1 MPNDFLSVIQPTSFD
16 PEKQHGR
23 RALPVLPVRE
33 TVLFPHAVLP
43 LTVGRDSSIQLIQ
56 SLGEERTILVVA
68 QRDARQDVPDA
79 TDLHSV
85 GTLATIHK
93 VVKMPNQSLF
103 VFTEGTERIKLG
115 GFEQTSPFLVA
126 EFERVP
132 DEDFEKTPE
141 LEALQRNVVS
151 QFQQIV
157 AASPTL
163 SDDLQTIALNI
174 DEPGRLAD
182 FIGSSLPFLTTNDK
196 QELLET
202 TDVTARLERL
212 NRHLVKELEVQQL
225 RSKIQN
231 EVQDAVQQSQR
242 EYYLRE
248 QQKAISKELGEQDEN
263 GKDIQELR
271 DKIEAA
277 GMPEDTK
284 KEALKELNRLQRMN
298 PAQADYG
305 MTRGYVEWLAVLP
318 WSKSSGEAVDIRK
331 AAECLDEDHYGLQK
345 VKDRIL
351 DYLSV
356 RRLKPDMK
364 GPILCFV
371 GPPGVGKTSLGKS
384 IARALGRKFARIS
397 LGGMHDE
404 AEIRGHR
411 RTYIGAMP
419 GQIVQNLK
427 RVETNDP
434 VFMLDEIDKLGRD
447 FRGDPASAL
456 LETLDPAQ
464 NSTFRD
470 NYLDQPFDLSKVLF
484 ICTANQLDPIPA
496 PLLDRMEII
505 ELTGYTEEEKVNIAE
520 RYLVPR
526 QIQENG
532 IEPVSAA
539 AQPEGNRE
547 QGTGNS
553 EPAPASQSQAG
564 KPFLRSAQD
573 DTFADGETGETFIVN
588 ERAADGAVVS
598 DVAAE
603 HAVPESNRPE
613 AVAGEAR
620 IVFPKE
626 SLGIIAR
633 HYTREAGVRK
643 LEQLVGTV
651 CRKQARRIAE
661 GKTEPL
667 QVTDAVIH
675 EFLGGYK
682 VRVDTEIAERTKRSG
697 VAVGLA
703 WTPVGGDVLFIEANR
718 MKGKGNFQI
727 TGQIGDV
734 MKESMQAALTWVR
747 SNANALGLDEDVLK
761 DIDLHL
767 HVPAGAIPK
776 DGPSAGVTMATALVS
791 LLTDMPVRP
800 LLAMTGEIT
809 LSGNVLPVGGIK
821 EKFLAAKRA
830 GVRDV
835 ILPID
840 VRPNVEEDLSA
851 DQTEG
856 VTIHYASRIEDV
868 LAVALPHSMRD
879 AVQDEQIRDA
889 VMSAAA

>member
-1 MPNDFLSVIQPTSFD
+1 MPNDFVSVIQPTASD
-16 PEKQHGR
+16 PDRKR
-23 RALPVLPVRE
+23 SARALPVLPVRD

-56 SLGEERTILVVA
+56 SLGDEKTILVVA
-68 QRDARQDVPDA
+68 QRDARQDTPDA
-79 TDLHSV
+79 SELYPV

-103 VFTEGTERIKLG
+103 VFTEGTERIRLG
-115 GFEQTSPFLVA
+115 EFEQKAPFLTA
-126 EFERVP
+126 TYELVP
-132 DEDFEKTPE
+132 DVDPGKSTE
-141 LEALQRNVVS
+141 LEALQRNVIA
-151 QFQQIV
+151 QFQQVV

-174 DEPGRLAD
+174 EEPGRLAD
-182 FIGSSLPFLTTNDK
+182 FIGSSLPFLTTIDK
-196 QELLET
+196 QDLLET
-202 TDVTARLERL
+202 TDVAVRLDRL
-212 NRHLVKELEVQQL
+212 NKHLVKELEVQQL

-248 QQKAISKELGEQDEN
+248 QQKAISKELGETDEGN
-263 GKDIQELR
+263 KAIEELR
-271 DKIEAA
+271 AKIEAA

-298 PAQADYG
+298 PAQPDYG
-305 MTRGYVEWLAVLP
+305 MVRTYVEWLAVLP
-318 WSKSSGEAVDIRK
+318 WAKSSGKTVDIPE
-331 AAECLDEDHYGLQK
+331 AAAFLDEDHYGLQK

-419 GQIVQNLK
+419 GQIIQNLK

-464 NSTFRD
+464 NGTFRD

-505 ELTGYTEEEKVNIAE
+505 ELTGYTEEEKINIAE
-520 RYLVPR
+520 RYLSPR
-526 QIQENG
+526 QIKENG
-532 IEPVSAA
+532 IDGTVAEAVKTEAPVDPESIVPETQLPEPVA
-539 AQPEGNRE
+539 
-547 QGTGNS
+547 
-553 EPAPASQSQAG
+553 
-564 KPFLRSAQD
+564 
-573 DTFADGETGETFIVN
+573 
-588 ERAADGAVVS
+588 
-598 DVAAE
+598 
-603 HAVPESNRPE
+603 PE
-613 AVAGEAR
+613 AK
-620 IVFPKE
+620 IIFPRE

-643 LEQLVGTV
+643 LEQLIGTV
-651 CRKQARRIAE
+651 CRKQARRLAE
-661 GKTEPL
+661 GKTETL
-667 QVTDAVIH
+667 TVTDEVIR

-682 VRVDTEIAERTKRSG
+682 VRVDTEIAERTKRAG

-703 WTPVGGDVLFIEANR
+703 WTPVGGDVLFIEANK
-718 MKGKGNFQI
+718 MKGKGKLDR
-727 TGQIGDV
+727 TGQLGDV
-734 MKESMQAALTWVR
+734 MKESVHAAYTWIR
-747 SNANALGLDEDVLK
+747 SNAESLGIDEKVFEELDIHV
-761 DIDLHL
+761 

-791 LLTDMPVRP
+791 LLTNRPIRP

-830 GVRDV
+830 GVKDV

-840 VRPNVEEDLSA
+840 VKANVEEDLTD
-851 DQTEG
+851 DQTAG
-856 VTIHYASRIEDV
+856 ITIHYASRIEDV
-868 LAVALPHSMRD
+868 LAVALPHTMRD
-879 AVQDEQIRDA
+879 VKSDEAMREELT
-889 VMSAAA
+889 AA